1 MKKLQKK
8 DYFAIHSWIGVQL
21 SIIFFI
27 VCFSGTVAVF
37 SHELDW
43 VFNPEMRASP
53 QKELASKNEILKL
66 LKTDFPNQ
74 HITFWEKS
82 REDYLADIIH
92 LENEK
97 GAILYVFANPY
108 TGKIQGS
115 SSGTIQRFFRDLHY
129 NLFIP
134 TDIGNYMV
142 LIFGFL
148 LLGSLLSGL
157 KFINNKRKHSL
168 NIGKKNNALA
178 YTKNLHKTFA
188 LWSIPFIMLFSIS
201 AIWYFTERAN
211 LFSIADFI
219 DDKEIENISMSTT
232 DVENF
237 SYSLDYDDAIEITK
251 REISNFT
258 FGSFVISDDYKTIEV
273 RGNSNAKLARYR
285 ANRVVIDAKTNTVL
299 FLQKATETNS
309 LMTVN
314 NLIDPIHFGYFGGL
328 FTKAIWFIFGSLIC
342 YLAASGIWI
351 YLKRISKN
359 KKGTY
364 TFRYLNWFLFAVIQF
379 FMYSRLIL
387 EQQISLKNHLIILCF
402 WLLFVYLI
410 YHIFYKKIRA

>member
-8 DYFAIHSWIGVQL
+8 NYFAIHSWIGVQL

-27 VCFSGTVAVF
+27 VCFSGTIAVF

-43 VFNPEMRASP
+43 VFNSEMRASP
-53 QKELASKNEILKL
+53 QKELASKNEILKQ

-74 HITFWEKS
+74 QITFWEKS
-82 REDYLADIIH
+82 REDYLVDIVH
-92 LENEK
+92 LENEN

-134 TDIGNYMV
+134 TDIGNYIV
-142 LIFGFL
+142 LLFGFL
-148 LLGSLLSGL
+148 LLGSLISGL
-157 KFINNKRKHSL
+157 KFINNKRKHSI
-168 NIGKKNNALA
+168 NIGRKNNALA

-188 LWSIPFIMLFSIS
+188 VWSIPFIILFSVT

-211 LFSIADFI
+211 LFSIADYI
-219 DDKEIENISMSTT
+219 DDKEIENISMSSIEG
-232 DVENF
+232 ENF
-237 SYSLDYDDAIEITK
+237 SYSLDYENAIEIAK
-251 REISNFT
+251 SEIPNFT
-258 FGSFVISDDYKTIEV
+258 FGSFVVSDDHKTLEV
-273 RGNSNAKLARYR
+273 RGTSEATFARYR
-285 ANRVVIDAKTNTVL
+285 ANRVVIDAKTKEVL

-309 LMTVN
+309 LMTIN
-314 NLIDPIHFGYFGGL
+314 NLVDPIHFGNFGGL
-328 FTKAIWFIFGSLIC
+328 ITKAIWFIFGLLIC

-379 FMYSRLIL
+379 FMYARLL
-387 EQQISLKNHLIILCF
+387 VEQRISLKNHLIILCF
-402 WLLFVYLI
+402 WLLFLYLM

>member
-53 QKELASKNEILKL
+53 QKELASKNEILKQ
-66 LKTDFPNQ
+66 LKTNFPNQ

-82 REDYLADIIH
+82 REDYLTDIVH

-115 SSGTIQRFFRDLHY
+115 SSATIQRFFRDLHY

-134 TDIGNYMV
+134 TDIGNYIV
-142 LIFGFL
+142 LLFGFL
-148 LLGSLLSGL
+148 LLGSLISGL
-157 KFINNKRKHSL
+157 KFIKNKRKHYL
-168 NIGKKNNALA
+168 NLGKKNNLIAFI
-178 YTKNLHKTFA
+178 KNLHKTFA
-188 LWSIPFIMLFSIS
+188 IWSIPFIMLFSVT

-219 DDKEIENISMSTT
+219 EDKEIENVSVSSN
-232 DVENF
+232 EQKNF
-237 SYSLDYDDAIEITK
+237 PYSLDYDHAIEIAK

-258 FGSFVISDDYKTIEV
+258 FGSFVISDHYKTIEV
-273 RGNSNAKLARYR
+273 RGNSDAKLARYR
-285 ANRVVIDAKTNTVL
+285 ANRVVLDAKTKDVL
-299 FLQKATETNS
+299 FLQNALETNS
-309 LMTVN
+309 LMTIN
-314 NLIDPIHFGYFGGL
+314 NLVDPIHFGYFGGL
-328 FTKAIWFIFGSLIC
+328 FTKVIWFIFGILIC

-387 EQQISLKNHLIILCF
+387 EQHISLKNHVIILVF
-402 WLLFVYLI
+402 WLLFLYLM

>member
-27 VCFSGTVAVF
+27 VCFSGTLAVF

-43 VFNPEMRASP
+43 IFNSEMRASP
-53 QKELASKNEILKL
+53 QKELASKNKILNQ
-66 LKTDFPNQ
+66 LKTDFPKQ

-82 REDYLADIIH
+82 REEYLVDIVH
-92 LENEK
+92 LENDE

-115 SSGTIQRFFRDLHY
+115 STGTIQRFFRDLHY

-134 TDIGNYMV
+134 TDIGNYIV
-142 LIFGFL
+142 LLFGFL
-148 LLGSLLSGL
+148 LLGSLISGL
-157 KFINNKRKHSL
+157 KFINNKRKHSI

-188 LWSIPFIMLFSIS
+188 IWSIPFIMLFSVTG
-201 AIWYFTERAN
+201 IWYFTERAN
-211 LFSIADFI
+211 LFSIADYI
-219 DDKEIENISMSTT
+219 EDQEIENVSTNLNEA
-232 DVENF
+232 ENF
-237 SYSLDYDDAIEITK
+237 SYSLDYDAAIKSAKSKIP
-251 REISNFT
+251 NFT
-258 FGSFVISDDYKTIEV
+258 FGSFVISDDEKTIEV
-273 RGNSNAKLARYR
+273 RGNSDSKLARYR
-285 ANRVVIDAKTNTVL
+285 ANRVVIDPQTNDVV
-299 FLQKATETNS
+299 FLQKATETNA
-309 LMTVN
+309 LMTIN
-314 NLIDPIHFGYFGGL
+314 NLVDPIHFGYFGGL
-328 FTKAIWFIFGSLIC
+328 FTKAIWFIFGLLIC

-387 EQQISLKNHLIILCF
+387 EQHISLKNHCIILFF
-402 WLLFVYLI
+402 WLLFIYLI

>member
-8 DYFAIHSWIGVQL
+8 NYFAIHSWIGVQL

-43 VFNPEMRASP
+43 IFNSEMRASP
-53 QKELASKNEILKL
+53 QKELASKNKILNQ
-66 LKTDFPNQ
+66 LKTDFPKQ

-82 REDYLADIIH
+82 REEYLVDIVH
-92 LENEK
+92 LENDE

-115 SSGTIQRFFRDLHY
+115 STGTIQRFFRDLHY

-134 TDIGNYMV
+134 TDIGNYIV
-142 LIFGFL
+142 LLFGFL

-157 KFINNKRKHSL
+157 KFINNKRKHSI

-188 LWSIPFIMLFSIS
+188 IWSIPFILLFSVT

-211 LFSIADFI
+211 LCSIADYI
-219 DDKEIENISMSTT
+219 EDQEIENISTNLNEA
-232 DVENF
+232 ENF
-237 SYSLDYDDAIEITK
+237 SYSLDYDAAIKTAKSEIP
-251 REISNFT
+251 NFT
-258 FGSFVISDDYKTIEV
+258 FGSFVISDDEKTIEV
-273 RGNSNAKLARYR
+273 RGNSDSKLARYR
-285 ANRVVIDAKTNTVL
+285 ANRVVIDPQTNDVV
-299 FLQKATETNS
+299 FLQKATETNA
-309 LMTVN
+309 LMTIN
-314 NLIDPIHFGYFGGL
+314 NLVDPIHFGYFGGL
-328 FTKAIWFIFGSLIC
+328 FTKAIWFIFGLLIC

-387 EQQISLKNHLIILCF
+387 EQHISLKNHLIILFF
-402 WLLFVYLI
+402 WLLFIFLI

>member
-1 MKKLQKK
+1 MKKLKK
-8 DYFAIHSWIGVQL
+8 KNYFAIHSWIGVQL
-21 SIIFFI
+21 CIIFFI

-43 VFNPEMRASP
+43 LFNLDMRATP
-53 QKELASKNEILKL
+53 QKELASKNQILNQ
-66 LKTDFPNQ
+66 LKTDYPNQ
-74 HITFWEKS
+74 YITFWEKS
-82 REDYLADIIH
+82 REDYLVDIVH
-92 LENEK
+92 LENKK
-97 GAILYVFANPY
+97 GDILYVFANPY

-134 TDIGNYMV
+134 TDVGNFTV
-142 LIFGFL
+142 LLFGFL
-148 LLGSLLSGL
+148 LLGSLISGL

-188 LWSIPFIMLFSIS
+188 IWSIPFIVLFSVS

-211 LFSIADFI
+211 LFSISDYI
-219 DDKEIENISMSTT
+219 EDKEIENISINTSNN
-232 DVENF
+232 NF
-237 SYSLDYDDAIEITK
+237 SYNLDYDNALAIAKKEI
-251 REISNFT
+251 ENFT
-258 FGSFVISDDYKTIEV
+258 FGSFVISDDNKTIEV
-273 RGNSNAKLARYR
+273 RGNADAKLPRYR
-285 ANRVVIDAKTNTVL
+285 ANRVVIDAQSNEVL
-299 FLQKATETNS
+299 FLQNTSETNT
-309 LMTVN
+309 LMTIN
-314 NLIDPIHFGYFGGL
+314 NLVDPIHFGYFGGL
-328 FTKAIWFIFGSLIC
+328 FTKAIWFIFGLLIC
-342 YLAASGIWI
+342 YLIASGVWI

-364 TFRYLNWFLFAVIQF
+364 TFRYLNWFVFLVIQF

-387 EQQISLKNHLIILCF
+387 EQSISLKNHAIILFF

>member
-1 MKKLQKK
+1 MKKLKK
-8 DYFAIHSWIGVQL
+8 KNYFAIHSWIGVQL

-43 VFNPEMRASP
+43 LFNSDMRATP
-53 QKELASKNEILKL
+53 QKELASKNGVLNQI
-66 LKTDFPNQ
+66 KTEFPNY

-82 REDYLADIIH
+82 REEYLTDIVH
-92 LENEK
+92 LENKK

-115 SSGTIQRFFRDLHY
+115 SSATIQRFFRDLHY

-134 TDIGNYMV
+134 TDVGNFIV
-142 LIFGFL
+142 LLFGFL
-148 LLGSLLSGL
+148 LLGSLISGL

-188 LWSIPFIMLFSIS
+188 IWSIPFIILFSVS

-211 LFSIADFI
+211 LFSILDYI
-219 DDKEIENISMSTT
+219 EDKEIENISINTSNI
-232 DVENF
+232 NF
-237 SYSLDYDDAIEITK
+237 SYSLDYDNALAIAKKEI
-251 REISNFT
+251 ENFT
-258 FGSFVISDDYKTIEV
+258 FGSFVISDANKTIEV
-273 RGNSNAKLARYR
+273 RGNSDAKLPRYR
-285 ANRVVIDAKTNTVL
+285 ANRVVIDTQTNEVL
-299 FLQKATETNS
+299 FLQNSSETNT
-309 LMTVN
+309 LMTIN
-314 NLIDPIHFGYFGGL
+314 NLVDPIHFGYFGGL
-328 FTKAIWFIFGSLIC
+328 FTKAIWFIFGLLIC

-364 TFRYLNWFLFAVIQF
+364 TFRYLNWFIFAVIQY
-379 FMYSRLIL
+379 FMYSRLIV
-387 EQQISLKNHLIILCF
+387 EQQISLKNHLIILFF

-410 YHIFYKKIRA
+410 YHVFYKKIRA